1 MVGEG
6 ARDRQV
12 QRGRTE
18 AALEIMEW
26 MVGWKVER
34 AEWRVVRV
42 LVLVLVLV
50 LLGWG
55 SLGVCECWVLLFLE

>member
-1 MVGEG
+1 MGEG

-18 AALEIMEW
+18 AALEIVEW

-42 LVLVLVLV
+42 LVLVLVL
-50 LLGWG
+50 LGWG
-55 SLGVCECWVLLFLE
+55 SLGVCEGWVLLVLE